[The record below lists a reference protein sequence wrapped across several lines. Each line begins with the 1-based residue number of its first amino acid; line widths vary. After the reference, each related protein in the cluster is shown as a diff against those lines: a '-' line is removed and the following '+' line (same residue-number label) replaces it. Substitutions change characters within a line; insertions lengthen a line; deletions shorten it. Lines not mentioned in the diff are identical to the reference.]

1 MRKKFIL
8 VIIILLLLPI
18 VFMWTH
24 SMMSP
29 YIVPEKLFIIYFIV
43 GTIIFIIG
51 LLVFIGILSRKEIF
65 FSIASKNYLQTTA
78 IIKKE
83 KITNVS
89 YGGSTGGY
97 GGFKQR
103 KYKLEYR
110 NKDGRITEIIYKT
123 GISESKFA
131 TVLHWKVGTRIR
143 ILYSP
148 KNSQSI
154 LIDRLYYKQQVK
166 KLMTLDDW

>member
-1 MRKKFIL
+1 MRKKFVL
-8 VIIILLLLPI
+8 VVIILLLLPI
-18 VFMWTH
+18 IFMWIH
-24 SMMSP
+24 SIISP
-29 YIVPEKLFIIYFIV
+29 YIVPEKLFVLYSIV

-51 LLVFIGILSRKEIF
+51 LLMFIGILSKKEIF
-65 FSIASKNYLQTTA
+65 FSIASKKYLQTTA

-83 KITNVS
+83 KFTNVS
-89 YGGSTGGY
+89 YGGSVGGY
-97 GGFKQR
+97 GGFRQR

-110 NKDGRITEIIYKT
+110 NKDGRITETIYKT

-148 KNSQSI
+148 KNPQNI
-154 LIDRLYYKQQVK
+154 LIDRSYYKQQVK
-166 KLMTLDDW
+166 KIMAMDDW